1 MHAPRPCAAS
11 GSLSWTA
18 AARACRGLAP
28 LTAAPGACAP
38 QNRAAQHE
46 TIETAIERGQK
57 IDTLIEKSN
66 ELSGSSKM
74 FYKTARKQN
83 QCCRLM

>member
-1 MHAPRPCAAS
+1 LR
-11 GSLSWTA
+11 
-18 AARACRGLAP
+18 ARARGRERTPACGAP
-28 LTAAPGACAP
+28 CTE
-38 QNRAAQHE
+38 RASRHPFASSARALLRAQHE

-57 IDTLIEKSN
+57 LDTLIEKSN

-74 FYKTARKQN
+74 FLKTAKKQN